1 MDESLNLKE
10 CFRIFNGKESIRD
23 VDIVKQVNIPICNN
37 VELLNQTVSSDE
49 CRMFKSPTEIIDSFL
64 DSYFGIKSIIE
75 LIAIYNM
82 LRLGLYFSYPV
93 PKSIYCFLGSEKN
106 PEILK
111 ELLST
116 YQSRIC
122 IMKDGITPFSNMHT
136 MDIYKLSL
144 IRADFDLD
152 NFNYTHLGKH
162 YITEKFHFFL
172 MSSPHM
178 DITIVYN
185 VLKNTNGA

>member
-1 MDESLNLKE
+1 MDEALNLKE

-23 VDIVKQVNIPICNN
+23 VDIVKQVNIPVCSK
-37 VELLNQTVSSDE
+37 VELLNQAVSSDE

-64 DSYFGIKSIIE
+64 DSYFGIKSIVE

-106 PEILK
+106 PETLK
-111 ELLST
+111 KLLST

-122 IMKDGITPFSNMHT
+122 IMKDGISTFSNMHP
-136 MDIYKLSL
+136 MDIYKLSV

-152 NFNYTHLGKH
+152 NFNHTLLGKH
-162 YITEKFHFFL
+162 YMTEKFHFFL
-172 MSSPHM
+172 RSSPQM

-185 VLKNTNGA
+185 VLKTTDGA